1 MQKKKQEITLE
12 HITEIA
18 KLDNRLLTQNFA
30 QFSKSWNAFDLDWW
44 VVLTSQAVDH
54 EDGILKFS
62 TDQVKDLMLRNR
74 KTHESLKA
82 FVKRSNRSLN
92 KFLDIKLSFEQ
103 EEGQKIALYTTHM
116 FDASYIDTDL
126 NVVLKISSAARP
138 VFNQLKTWTRFAVGN
153 LAALHTTYSK
163 RLFIYLKQWRTIG
176 KVSFKI
182 EDFRDKLDIPE
193 SYRPGSIDQK
203 ILNPAVEDLAPYF
216 MQLRIEKTYTKAKR
230 GRKLAGYTF
239 VFKPESKTQ
248 KDISSKEGDE
258 FVAIYSIISNRY
270 LPFKSKLRAIDRYRG
285 LRLGTTQKFY
295 EENHP
300 QTIFLDDQRKNKKLR
315 YSVGLLAKQSIT
327 NLKIFAEAY
336 EHLLMTGTLKEWDLE
351 DLFVIEKQLF
361 LKQVTLML
369 ETEGKEN
376 PYKPNDNLIAEQII
390 KELISVETYAD
401 HDIDSEIRALIHSNY
416 GKFVQQEDM
425 RPYEIKKL
433 K

>member
-44 VVLTSQAVDH
+44 VVLTSQVVDH

-116 FDASYIDTDL
+116 FDANYIDTDL
-126 NVVLKISSAARP
+126 NVVLKISSVARP

-376 PYKPNDNLIAEQII
+376 PYKPNGNLIAEQII